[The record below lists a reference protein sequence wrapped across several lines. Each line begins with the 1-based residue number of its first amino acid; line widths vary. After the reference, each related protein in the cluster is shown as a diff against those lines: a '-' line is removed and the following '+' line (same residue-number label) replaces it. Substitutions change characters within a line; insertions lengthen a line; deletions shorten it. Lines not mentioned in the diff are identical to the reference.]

1 MNASRITWSTML
13 FTAALACGAQKAPG
27 PATTQATQLTNVS
40 SKRVLVLAD
49 VDTDGT
55 AALVASLTAAGNQVT
70 ERTPPE
76 FEWDGV
82 TPSPDSFDCI
92 VHLDGTTFAQA
103 LPQST
108 QVILDN
114 WVKAGGGF
122 VAAQWDG
129 FELEQGQQTAMPNI
143 ILQGWGGDVDDNC
156 AACQISWTPE
166 PGQESHPVLAGLSM
180 PFTFMAEGHD
190 AGPQVVFADQPSVV
204 LMRSPSGGPGALA
217 REFGLGR
224 VVEFAFAPNSI
235 DGSSLTDPN
244 IQKLYA
250 NAVAWAARRSQPGV
264 VARPGADMTV
274 EATGPLTR
282 VLLDGSLS
290 TGSTT
295 AFVWSDGAN
304 TLANSPTAE
313 VWLTV
318 GVHTI
323 ALTVTDA
330 AGATSTATVT
340 VTVVDTRPPALSLP
354 ATVAAEATGPAGA
367 PVSFAAAATDLV
379 DGAVAPACVPA
390 SGSSFAVG
398 ATTVTCSATDAHGNA
413 SSAAFTVT
421 VTDSTPPAVLLPADF
436 SAIATSIGGAAVTYA
451 ATAADLVDGA
461 VAPTCTPASGT
472 LFAPGFTTVS
482 CSAQDAHGNQSG
494 PSSFT
499 VHVHFAWSGLL
510 APLRPDGTA
519 TFDDRT
525 IAAVRFQLISDSAPI
540 TNLTARLFIAPV
552 DATGALG
559 PQQPA
564 PGRRV
569 QNGHAVQSNVF
580 AFVKGSYV
588 LLTPLRGLAPGNWAF
603 VVDLGDGVTRVT
615 RFTVSSRRGHSGG
628 DDDDS
633 MPGATASGQ

>member
-27 PATTQATQLTNVS
+27 QATAQTTQLTDVP

-49 VDTDGT
+49 VDTAGT

-92 VHLDGTTFAQA
+92 IHLDGATYAQA
-103 LPQST
+103 MPQAT

-143 ILQGWGGDVDDNC
+143 ILQGWGGAVDDNC
-156 AACQISWTPE
+156 AACQIDWTPE
-166 PGQESHPVLAGLSM
+166 PGQETHPVLAGLPT

-204 LMRSPSGGPGALA
+204 LMRSPSGGPGVLA
-217 REFGLGR
+217 REFGSGR

-250 NAVAWAARRSQPGV
+250 NAVAWAARRSQGV
-264 VARPGADMTV
+264 VARAGSDMTV

-282 VLLDGSLS
+282 VVLDGSLS
-290 TGSTT
+290 SGSTT

-318 GVHTI
+318 GVHSI

-330 AGATSTATVT
+330 AGNTSTAIVT
-340 VTVVDTRPPALSLP
+340 VTIVDTRPPALSLP
-354 ATVAAEATGPAGA
+354 VAVAAEATGPAGA
-367 PVSFAAAATDLV
+367 AVTFAATAADLV
-379 DGAVAPACVPA
+379 DGAVAPNCVPA
-390 SGSSFAVG
+390 SGSSFAIG

-421 VTDSTPPAVLLPADF
+421 VTDTTPPTVLLPANF
-436 SAIATSIGGAAVTYA
+436 TAIATSIGGAAVTYA
-451 ATAADLVDGA
+451 ATAVDLVDGA
-461 VAPTCTPASGT
+461 VAPTCTPASGS
-472 LFAPGFTTVS
+472 LFAPGTTTVT
-482 CSAQDAHGNQSG
+482 CSAQDAHGNQSAS
-494 PSSFT
+494 SSFT
-499 VHVHFAWSGLL
+499 VQVQFAWSGLL
-510 APLRPDGTA
+510 APLRADGTA
-519 TFDDRT
+519 AFDDRT
-525 IAAVRFQLISDSAPI
+525 IAPVRFQLSLGSAPI
-540 TNLTARLFIAPV
+540 TDLTARLFIAPV
-552 DATGALG
+552 DAAGNLG

-564 PGRRV
+564 PGRRL
-569 QNGHAVQSNVF
+569 QNGHVVPSNVF
-580 AFVKGSYV
+580 TFVRGNYV
-588 LLTPLRGLAPGNWAF
+588 LLTPLRGLALGNWAF
-603 VVDLGDGVTRVT
+603 VVDLGDGVTHVT
-615 RFTVSSRRGHSGG
+615 RFSVTSHRGHSGH

-633 MPGATASGQ
+633 MPGATAGN